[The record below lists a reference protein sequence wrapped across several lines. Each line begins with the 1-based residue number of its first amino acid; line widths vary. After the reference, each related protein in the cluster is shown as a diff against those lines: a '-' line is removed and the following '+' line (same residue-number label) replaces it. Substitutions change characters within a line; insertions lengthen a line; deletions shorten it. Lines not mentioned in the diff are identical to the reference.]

1 MIEILIYILAFLI
14 TFVGVRK
21 FRQWILRK
29 KIVDIPN
36 ERSSH
41 KTPVARGGGLVI
53 VLVCLGFYTFY
64 TVLIAGNFSYAYFIT
79 AGFIAFVSW
88 IDDLRS
94 ISFGTRFIVHS
105 TAAFIII
112 WFRGGWEIIYLPFF
126 GAVESGFFGDL
137 LCFLWIVWL
146 TNAYN
151 FMDGI
156 DGIAALQ
163 AIIAGIGWYWIGMY
177 YGLPAISFLGGVTA
191 FSGFGFILHNWQPAK
206 IFMGDVGSAF
216 FGYTFAVMPL
226 LTNHGETT
234 KTQYLPL
241 IGIILVWLFVCDTIL
256 TLFLRIVSFE
266 KIWEAHRK
274 HIYQKL
280 VISGLSHSMVTSIYG
295 AISTFTVIILIFW
308 IKSAYLYNFLL
319 AMVLILTPLSL
330 LFIFAKRKY
339 IN

>member
-1 MIEILIYILAFLI
+1 MIEILFYILAFLL
-14 TFVGVRK
+14 TFIGVRK
-21 FRQWILRK
+21 FRQWVLRK

-41 KTPVARGGGLVI
+41 KMPVARGGGLVI
-53 VLVCLGFYTFY
+53 VLVCLGLYTFY
-64 TVLIAGNFSYAYFIT
+64 TVIIVGNFSFSYFIA

-88 IDDLRS
+88 VDDLRS

-105 TAAFIII
+105 VAAFLII
-112 WFRGGWEIIYLPFF
+112 WFRGGWETFYLPFY
-126 GAVESGFFGDL
+126 GTVELGFYGDL

-163 AIIAGIGWYWIGMY
+163 AIIAGLGWYWIGMFY
-177 YGLPAISFLGGVTA
+177 ELPAISFLGGTMA
-191 FSGFGFILHNWQPAK
+191 LASFGFILYNWQPAK

-216 FGYTFAVMPL
+216 LGFTFAVMPL
-226 LTNHGETT
+226 LANGTESA
-234 KTQYLPL
+234 KIQYLSL
-241 IGIILVWLFVCDTIL
+241 IGIVLVWLFVCDTLL
-256 TLFLRIVSFE
+256 TLFLRIVNLE

-280 VISGLSHSMVTSIYG
+280 VISGLPHSVVTSMYG
-295 AISTFTVIILIFW
+295 AISVFTVIILIFW

-319 AMVLILTPLSL
+319 IMTLVLTPIGL
-330 LFIFAKRKY
+330 LLIFAKRKFF
-339 IN
+339 N